1 MKKMICDTKAKN
13 YSFIIEILVITAWIG
28 LLWWYTKFAVFDS
41 FAFYDAE
48 HNYHYIGGLRNII
61 SCFIYLLSTV
71 VILLRFRANL
81 KKYSAKKC
89 LYGICFVGIIFI
101 ITCVYGI
108 LSSEIR
114 QVVVEDTGFYV
125 YKHSV
130 KNLDSQ
136 WYNFDYLKTHNIQL
150 LDGEVYFCEVKPNN
164 AGWNRESFIGV
175 ESDNI
180 CKLVNELNNS
190 NTGTVTTTVNIKV
203 LKVDKTWKV
212 DCDDAFINAI
222 TGNLKST
229 LQNTVPSTN

>member
-1 MKKMICDTKAKN
+1 MKEEN
-13 YSFIIEILVITAWIG
+13 HSFIIEILVITAWIG

-41 FAFYDAE
+41 FAFYDSE

-81 KKYSAKKC
+81 KKYSAQKC

-125 YKHSV
+125 YKHSI

-150 LDGEVYFCEVKPNN
+150 LDGEVYFCEVKTNN
-164 AGWNRESFIGV
+164 AGWNRESFKGV
-175 ESDNI
+175 VSDNI
-180 CKLVNELNNS
+180 CKLVDDWTLGRILNITYMIILLNNQKKEL
-190 NTGTVTTTVNIKV
+190 VIAY
-203 LKVDKTWKV
+203 LKNRMVKL
-212 DCDDAFINAI
+212 FF
-222 TGNLKST
+222 
-229 LQNTVPSTN
+229 